1 MELICIEQYN
11 DINFTLVE
19 GDCTDRVTLTDE
31 FKASLL
37 KDYPHKFKLKDTPK
51 TPKQSELSIDT
62 KEDSLSKKIT
72 KK

>member
-19 GDCTDRVTLTDE
+19 GDCTDRVVLTDE

-37 KDYPHKFKLKDTPK
+37 KDYPNKFKLKESVKPVK
-51 TPKQSELSIDT
+51 SAELNIET
-62 KEDSLSKKIT
+62 KEDSLAKKIT